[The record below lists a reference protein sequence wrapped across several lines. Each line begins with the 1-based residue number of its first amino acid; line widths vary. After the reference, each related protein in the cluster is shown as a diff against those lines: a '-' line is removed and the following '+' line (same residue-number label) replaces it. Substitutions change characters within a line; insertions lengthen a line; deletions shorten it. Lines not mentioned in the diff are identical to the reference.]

1 MIHMR
6 PFTPFE
12 EKNMAFMV
20 NHNVEFTLVQITAT
34 GLKKGIM
41 DATAPMRTFFLEKGI
56 HNYEEQ
62 QQGPAHK
69 QLVKTVILDGYDAK
83 ETSTSLY
90 RPVTKKG
97 DPRLWIYGLKDFI
110 NPDDIHAICI
120 LNGQFYVINITT
132 CNVEAIFMSSR
143 DSFLKDFIKEFYQ
156 VSNSVSEELLSF
168 FRDNSD
174 RWFESEVLAD
184 TGIGRT
190 IETMLGI
197 SQNSNKTPDYK
208 GIELKSHR
216 EKRSSKKNVL
226 FTQTPNWDLSK
237 LKSGREIVSLYGYD
251 CGDGRLT
258 YQNTVQCNQPNAQG
272 LGLNLELVKE
282 WLELRHYG
290 QKVDDVAV
298 WALQRLHGRL
308 SEKHHETFWIE
319 VENEIHDGKEYFRYS
334 SIEHTRNPII
344 PQFDI
349 LLDAGII
356 TVDLLLCRPSG
367 HGDTYSFKIKKKG
380 MPLLFPESLTYNL
393 RTFTN
398 I

>member
-20 NHNVEFTLVQITAT
+20 NHNVEFTIVQLTAT
-34 GLKKGIM
+34 GLKKSIM
-41 DATAPMRTFFLEKGI
+41 DATAPMRTFFLEKGV

-62 QQGPAHK
+62 LQGTEHK
-69 QLVKTVILDGYDAK
+69 QLIKTVILDTNDAK
-83 ETSTSLY
+83 ETYTSLY
-90 RPVTKKG
+90 RPTTKKG
-97 DPRLWIYGLKDFI
+97 DPRLWIYGLKDFTKA
-110 NPDDIHAICI
+110 DDIHAICI
-120 LNGQFYVINITT
+120 LNGNFFVINITT
-132 CNVEAIFMSSR
+132 CDIEATFNASYQTP
-143 DSFLKDFIKEFYQ
+143 LKDFISEFYRT
-156 VSNSVSEELLSF
+156 SSTISEELLAF
-168 FRDNSD
+168 FRQNSD
-174 RWFESEVLAD
+174 TWFESEVTAD

-197 SQNSNKTPDYK
+197 SQNSSTAPDYK

-226 FTQTPNWDLSK
+226 FTQTPNWNLSK
-237 LKSGREIVSLYGYD
+237 LKSGREIVALYGYD
-251 CGDGRLT
+251 CGTGTKT
-258 YQNTVQCNQPNAQG
+258 YQNTVQCNQPNSQG

-282 WLELRHYG
+282 LLELKHYG
-290 QKVDDVAV
+290 ERVDDVAV
-298 WALQRLHGRL
+298 WALQKLHGRL
-308 SEKHHETFWIE
+308 NEKHHETFWIS
-319 VENEIHDGKEYFRYS
+319 VENEFRNGKEYFRYS

-356 TVDLLLCRPSG
+356 TVDLLLSRPSG

-380 MPLLFPESLTYNL
+380 MPLLFPESIIYNL
-393 RTFTN
+393 HG
-398 I
+398 

>member
-12 EKNMAFMV
+12 EKNMSFMV
-20 NHNVEFTLVQITAT
+20 NRNVEFTLVQITST

-41 DATAPMRTFFLEKGI
+41 DATAPMRTYFLEKGV

-69 QLVKTVILDGYDAK
+69 HLVKTVILDGFDAK

-97 DPRLWIYGLKDFI
+97 DPRLWIYGLKDFT

-120 LNGQFYVINITT
+120 LNGQFYVINLTT
-132 CNVEAIFMSSR
+132 CDVEAIFTSTR
-143 DSFLKDFIKEFYQ
+143 DSFLKDFINEFYK
-156 VSNSVSEELLSF
+156 VSNSVSEELLNF
-168 FRDNSD
+168 FRDNAD
-174 RWFESEVLAD
+174 RWFESEVFAD

-190 IETMLGI
+190 IERMLGI
-197 SQNSNKTPDYK
+197 SQNSNKAPDYK

-226 FTQTPNWDLSK
+226 FTQSPNWELSK

-251 CGDGRLT
+251 SGNGRLT
-258 YQNTVQCNQPNAQG
+258 YQNTAQCNQPNAQG

-282 WLELRHYG
+282 WLELKHYG

-298 WALQRLHGRL
+298 WALQRLHDRL

-398 I
+398 S